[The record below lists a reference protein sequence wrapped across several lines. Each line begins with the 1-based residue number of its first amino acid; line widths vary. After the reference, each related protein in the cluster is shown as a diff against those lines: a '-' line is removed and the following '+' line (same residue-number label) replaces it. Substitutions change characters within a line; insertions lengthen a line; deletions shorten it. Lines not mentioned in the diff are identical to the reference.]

1 MCVEKSKVV
10 ITEKV
15 CTKTISGASEF
26 ISSKIA
32 QSSKCAELKEH
43 FSVSTKNIFNSVGLF
58 QKRRQPNKVK
68 QLARDFSWKLL
79 YYIISLILIVKDQ
92 LLEMFFKW
100 YFGEKKAC
108 PPLKDGNQFLAK
120 SATELATAIRNRE
133 ITSTQLI
140 EATINRIKEVNTV
153 LNAIVD
159 GPFTEALEQAKVID
173 ERIANKQISEGIQIY
188 HFASVIFASVISF
201 PTFSTIIHSTVEL
214 QPSKLLS
221 IKCEVLNANS
231 SNLNVV

>member
-1 MCVEKSKVV
+1 MRGKIQGRHNRKGMYQNNLGRFRIYQFKDC
-10 ITEKV
+10 TELKV
-15 CTKTISGASEF
+15 CGAQRTFFCFDEKYIQFGWS
-26 ISSKIA
+26 
-32 QSSKCAELKEH
+32 
-43 FSVSTKNIFNSVGLF
+43 F

-79 YYIISLILIVKDQ
+79 YYIISLVLIVKDQ